1 MTATRLSAD
10 LHRLPD
16 VGLSQG
22 TFGHW
27 RNRYE
32 ARKEDK
38 EAWILMLLEAGER
51 ARTTPLFTE
60 PVRLRVEVYYPTAK
74 VPDVDAISGSGIKP
88 LIDLL
93 EPLHRVGRGSRGY
106 VGWIAND
113 RLIASLSVE
122 RFTDASRAPLTRLRM
137 EAVG

>member
-1 MTATRLSAD
+1 MTALRAD

-27 RNRYE
+27 STRYQE
-32 ARKEDK
+32 RKEDK

-51 ARTTPLFTE
+51 ARTTPLFNE
-60 PVRLRVEVYYPTAK
+60 PVRLSVKVYYATAK
-74 VPDVDAISGSGIKP
+74 VPDVDAISGAGIKP

-106 VGWIAND
+106 VGWVAND

-122 RFTDASRAPLTRLRM
+122 RFTDPSRAPLTQLRM